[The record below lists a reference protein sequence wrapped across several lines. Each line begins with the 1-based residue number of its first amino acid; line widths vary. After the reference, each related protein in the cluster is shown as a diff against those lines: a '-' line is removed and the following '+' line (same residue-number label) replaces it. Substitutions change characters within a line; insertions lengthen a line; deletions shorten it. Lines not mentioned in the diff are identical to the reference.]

1 MHTCAVLHTCNYLVV
16 YHWFSANRNTS
27 GITPIFVNGQML
39 QVTLYRSNSFVSISL
54 LHRCFA
60 KQANELQTFVRS
72 EARTNR
78 AAVQLSLYL
87 LLMYTKSI
95 LNVYHMWKHLS
106 KCQRTRPTC
115 NMWVGLPSYSFI
127 YLSIHLCVSVPFC
140 RVSLLSLLQ
149 RVKIWNQYDCWWAE
163 RWVWKCSKFCTNEVK
178 RRKRKTADTM
188 RT

>member
-54 LHRCFA
+54 CYTVA
-60 KQANELQTFVRS
+60 LQNKRMNYRLSFVRRR
-72 EARTNR
+72 ARIELYVT
-78 AAVQLSLYL
+78 LSPYL

-115 NMWVGLPSYSFI
+115 NMWVGLPNYCSV
-127 YLSIHLCVSVPFC
+127 YLSIHLCVCLYLFAVWVCSHFC
-140 RVSLLSLLQ
+140 
-149 RVKIWNQYDCWWAE
+149 KE
-163 RWVWKCSKFCTNEVK
+163 
-178 RRKRKTADTM
+178 
-188 RT
+188 